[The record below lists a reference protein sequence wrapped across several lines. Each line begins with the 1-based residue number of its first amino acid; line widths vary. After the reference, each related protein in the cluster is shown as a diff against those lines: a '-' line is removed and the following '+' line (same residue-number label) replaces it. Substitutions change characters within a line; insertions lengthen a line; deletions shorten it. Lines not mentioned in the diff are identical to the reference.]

1 MIFEACTSHRLRPT
15 PARAAAQVPRSSQEV
30 AVLQTAIFE
39 YLGTLRT
46 GLLSEEKS
54 ARIQFLTQAVVT
66 FESMSWSSG
75 AFATKTSP
83 AVRFPSLHADQ
94 NEGRATLPPPTTPQL
109 PLHTRTPAET

>member
-66 FESMSWSSG
+66 FESIASSIFDKLTRIYDLRARIARG
-75 AFATKTSP
+75 ALPEP
-83 AVRFPSLHADQ
+83 ARGS
-94 NEGRATLPPPTTPQL
+94 ERG
-109 PLHTRTPAET
+109 